1 MAAEITLSASLTFL
15 KGGIGS
21 SLADT
26 DLTFDVSGTDY
37 FQGTQGV
44 GFASEEALD
53 LGHITTPGYCYMKNT
68 DSTNFV
74 VVRGVAADTI
84 TIKLKAGEVA
94 LFRHGGTV
102 PTVQADTSEVQI
114 DYLLIED

>member
-1 MAAEITLSASLTFL
+1 MAEEITLSASLTFL

-21 SLADT
+21 SLSDT

-44 GFASEEALD
+44 GTSEEALD

-74 VVRGVAADTI
+74 SVIRATSEGNC
-84 TIKLKAGEVA
+84 IKIKAGEVA
-94 LFRHGGTV
+94 LFRFEATAPFV
-102 PTVQADTSEVQI
+102 KADTSEVQI